1 MGVYNRMRCAKIDKC
16 ELCNGNNIGVSLF
29 TSFCPYHCP
38 HCHNMS
44 TWGINSGR
52 EYPQEDKE
60 KILELVKPDYIHRFS
75 ILGGQPLLPQN
86 VYSLLDLVHAVREI
100 KPNISIWLWTGT
112 TIEAIKQFLSGRE
125 CEDETFASLGW
136 TKQNK
141 QNLYCLLMECDC
153 VIDGRFEEDK
163 KDLTLKWRGSSNQ
176 KIWDALALHTYL
188 K

>member
-1 MGVYNRMRCAKIDKC
+1 MRFAQIRKMDIS
-16 ELCNGNNIGVSLF
+16 NGEGIGVSLF

-52 EYPQEDKE
+52 EYTQEDKE
-60 KILELVKPDYIHRFS
+60 KILELVKPEYIHRFS
-75 ILGGQPLLPQN
+75 ILGGEPLLPQN
-86 VYSLLDLVHAVREI
+86 VYALLDLVHAVREI

-141 QNLYCLLMECDC
+141 QNLYCLLMECDYI
-153 VIDGRFEEDK
+153 IDGRFEEDK